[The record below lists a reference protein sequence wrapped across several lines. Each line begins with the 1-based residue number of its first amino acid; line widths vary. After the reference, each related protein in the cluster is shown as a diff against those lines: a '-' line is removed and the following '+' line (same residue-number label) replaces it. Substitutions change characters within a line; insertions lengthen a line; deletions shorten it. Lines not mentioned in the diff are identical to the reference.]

1 MRTTGRDSRSTWSKR
16 RRTGRRNS
24 RSKCGSTDVVAPI
37 GGAPSGER
45 LRFKDF
51 LFQRLASGRCRSK
64 VVLAWADGRQFV
76 GEADGVTS
84 QAGELRC
91 SAHACVQA
99 PEGPAAPRLALA
111 QFRGQTRL
119 PLATPPGRLHHA
131 PLASDGS
138 SAHTGTI

>member
-16 RRTGRRNS
+16 RRTRRRNS

-84 QAGELRC
+84 RSEERRVGK
-91 SAHACVQA
+91 
-99 PEGPAAPRLALA
+99 EGRSRWSPY
-111 QFRGQTRL
+111 
-119 PLATPPGRLHHA
+119 H
-131 PLASDGS
+131 
-138 SAHTGTI
+138 

>member
-1 MRTTGRDSRSTWSKR
+1 MRRWTRL
-16 RRTGRRNS
+16 RNS
-24 RSKCGSTDVVAPI
+24 RSMCGSTYLVAPI
-37 GGAPSGER
+37 GCAPIGER

-99 PEGPAAPRLALA
+99 LERVVQPEMAFELLGVEAVRA
-111 QFRGQTRL
+111 FD
-119 PLATPPGRLHHA
+119 ATGGIGL
-131 PLASDGS
+131 
-138 SAHTGTI
+138 

>member
-1 MRTTGRDSRSTWSKR
+1 MRTTACDSRWTWSRR
-16 RRTGRRNS
+16 RRTRPRNS

-91 SAHACVQA
+91 SAHACGQA
-99 PEGPAAPRLALA
+99 LRRGGEPGKGFEALGGEA
-111 QFRGQTRL
+111 VRGV
-119 PLATPPGRLHHA
+119 
-131 PLASDGS
+131 
-138 SAHTGTI
+138 